1 MRDRNGVIFIYFPV
15 IPNVTSPGT
24 IYHGWIQ
31 DCMESIM
38 QYLGSP
44 GVDVSQNADTPKS
57 SKSDH
62 FSTHTHGF
70 GDPPF
75 QEHLIFRWTEGWID
89 RLMDRLD

>member
-44 GVDVSQNADTPKS
+44 GVEWVAAIPPELAPSRGDLA
-57 SKSDH
+57 
-62 FSTHTHGF
+62 F
-70 GDPPF
+70 GV
-75 QEHLIFRWTEGWID
+75 
-89 RLMDRLD
+89 